1 MAKILCNMNVIKLLL
16 FRVKYRYCAMRFGVV
31 LASLIS
37 AHLLSG
43 CATSARPVVYQPPSR
58 TVSAISTNLPAPNAV
73 PHNVYHEVGP
83 SETLWRICSI
93 YSVDMK
99 TVMQVN
105 HLTDPTQ
112 IKKGQKLLIPNTYG
126 PRPNIPLYPTTRWTH
141 IVIHHTATDEG
152 SAYSIDNLH
161 QQRGWENGMGYDF
174 LIDNGT
180 RGKASGQIEVGP
192 RWIKQRDGAH
202 TKQGDWNKKAIG
214 IAVVGNY
221 SETGLP
227 DRMFDSLTFLV
238 STLKKF
244 YNIPDR
250 NIVGHRDVPGAAT
263 ECPGKFFPWTE
274 LKRRIKIY

>member
-1 MAKILCNMNVIKLLL
+1 MQLFQIKTLRRAVQVQRRLL
-16 FRVKYRYCAMRFGVV
+16 F
-31 LASLIS
+31 LASAFI
-37 AHLLSG
+37 LSG
-43 CATSARPVVYQPPSR
+43 CATSKPPVVYQPPS
-58 TVSAISTNLPAPNAV
+58 TVSAIRVNLPSPNAV
-73 PHNVYHEVGP
+73 PHDVYHEVGP

-99 TVMQVN
+99 TIMRVN
-105 HLTDPTQ
+105 NLTDPTQ

-152 SAYSIDNLH
+152 SAYTIDSMH

-180 RGKASGQIEVGP
+180 RGKTSGQIEVGP
-192 RWIKQRDGAH
+192 RWIKQKDGAH

-227 DRMFDSLTFLV
+227 DKMFDSLVFLV
-238 STLKKF
+238 TTLKKF
-244 YNIPDR
+244 YGIPEQ

-274 LKRRIKIY
+274 LKRRIRMY